1 MIEIRFHGRGGQ
13 GTVVASKVLADA
25 LAKEG
30 NFVQAYPEFG
40 VERRGAPVFSF
51 IRIDNKQIYDKS
63 RIYNPDHVIVVDPT
77 LVEAIDITEG
87 LKEGGVIIINSE
99 KNPAS
104 FKFPAKF
111 KVATIN
117 ATGIAVKH
125 KLGTLAAPIV
135 NTAIIGAVIKVLGLT
150 KLESLLQAIREG
162 VPIRPEDNVAAAKE
176 AMKQPRRPCNL
187 GTSSEVPPFK
197 GWHFGERPHF

>member
-1 MIEIRFHGRGGQ
+1 MVEIRFHGRGGQ

-51 IRIDNKQIYDKS
+51 IRIDNKPIYDKS
-63 RIYNPDHVIVVDPT
+63 RIYAPDHVIVVDPT
-77 LVEAIDITEG
+77 LVEAIDVTEG

-99 KNPAS
+99 KDAAS
-104 FKFPAKF
+104 FNFPAKF
-111 KVATIN
+111 KVATVN

-125 KLGTLAAPIV
+125 KLGTLASPIV
-135 NTAIIGAVIKVLGLT
+135 NTAIIGAVIKILGLT
-150 KLESLLQAIREG
+150 KLESLLQAIKEG
-162 VPIRPEDNVAAAKE
+162 VPIRPEDNMAAAEE
-176 AMKQPRRPCNL
+176 AYGSAEKA
-187 GTSSEVPPFK
+187 V
-197 GWHFGERPHF
+197 

>member
-40 VERRGAPVFSF
+40 VERRGAPVIAF
-51 IRIDNKQIYDKS
+51 IRIDDKPIYDKS
-63 RIYNPDHVIVVDPT
+63 RIYKPNHVVVVDPT
-77 LVEAIDITEG
+77 LVEAIDVTEG
-87 LKEGGVIIINSE
+87 LKDGGVIIINSE
-99 KNPAS
+99 KDPAS
-104 FKFPAKF
+104 FKFPAHF

-135 NTAIIGAVIKVLGLT
+135 NTAIVGAVVKILDLT
-150 KLESLLQAIREG
+150 KLEPLLQAIKEG
-162 VPIRPEDNVAAAKE
+162 VPTRPDDNMAAAKE
-176 AMKQPRRPCNL
+176 AYETAQK
-187 GTSSEVPPFK
+187 VV
-197 GWHFGERPHF
+197 

>member
-30 NFVQAYPEFG
+30 NYVQAYPEFG

-51 IRIDNKQIYDKS
+51 IRIDDKPIYDKS
-63 RIYNPDHVIVVDPT
+63 RIYAPNHVVVVDTT
-77 LVEAIDITEG
+77 LVEAIDVTEG
-87 LKEGGVIIINSE
+87 LKDGGVIIINSE

-111 KVATIN
+111 KVATVN

-135 NTAIIGAVIKVLGLT
+135 NTAIVGAVVKILGLT
-150 KLESLLQAIREG
+150 KLEPLLAAIKEG
-162 VPIRPEDNVAAAKE
+162 VPTRPEDNMAAAKE
-176 AMKQPRRPCNL
+176 AYELAEK
-187 GTSSEVPPFK
+187 VV
-197 GWHFGERPHF
+197 

>member
-13 GTVVASKVLADA
+13 GTVVASKILADA

-30 NFVQAYPEFG
+30 NYVQAYPEFG

-51 IRIDNKQIYDKS
+51 IRIDAKPIYDKS
-63 RIYNPDHVIVVDPT
+63 RIYAPDHVVVVDPT
-77 LVEAIDITEG
+77 LVEASDVTEG
-87 LKEGGVIIINSE
+87 LKDGGWIIINSD
-99 KNPAS
+99 KPPDH

-111 KVATIN
+111 RVATVN

-135 NTAIIGAVIKVLGLT
+135 NTAVAGAIVRLLKLT
-150 KLESLLQAIREG
+150 KLESLLAAIKEA
-162 VPIRPEDNVAAAKE
+162 ISIKPEDNQKAAAEAYEKVAAY
-176 AMKQPRRPCNL
+176 MK
-187 GTSSEVPPFK
+187 
-197 GWHFGERPHF
+197 